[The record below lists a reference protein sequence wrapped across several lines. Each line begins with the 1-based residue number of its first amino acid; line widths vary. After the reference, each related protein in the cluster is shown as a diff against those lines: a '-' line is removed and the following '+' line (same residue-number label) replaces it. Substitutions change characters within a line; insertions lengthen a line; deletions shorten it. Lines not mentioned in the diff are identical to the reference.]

1 MTCAD
6 TNQEGAPDISQ
17 AQIADIMSRLDLA
30 GDAIRNH
37 AVIAKRMATLGSD
50 LEKRHA
56 HFAKKLDTLVA
67 DHVYNKEVIRL
78 LTARVQKLESE
89 LKEIQT

>member
-1 MTCAD
+1 MSRA
-6 TNQEGAPDISQ
+6 A
-17 AQIADIMSRLDLA
+17 IADIKSRVDIA
-30 GDAIRNH
+30 GDAVREQADITVRL
-37 AVIAKRMATLGSD
+37 ATLGAD
-50 LEKRHA
+50 LEKRQT

-78 LTARVQKLESE
+78 LTARVHKLESE